1 MAHCQ
6 RSASEDDCVTSVS
19 QTRIAVVMDH
29 WDCGLSVAMSMVVK
43 FLSLLEGQIS
53 LRGVLVLFDV
63 HLELVG
69 VCLGG

>member
-29 WDCGLSVAMSMVVK
+29 WDCGLCVAMSMVVK
-43 FLSLLEGQIS
+43 SVLYLSVFADYVICICLL
-53 LRGVLVLFDV
+53 
-63 HLELVG
+63 
-69 VCLGG
+69 